1 MKNFLKIGITLA
13 LIASIAAAALAFIN
27 SVTAP
32 KIAAYDAMV
41 VEMTLKE
48 VAHEYNVGEKEVVSD
63 DATVTAVHPLL
74 SDGDT
79 TEGYILSLTGNGYGG
94 PFTLMASY
102 LIDGSIVDARLLTN
116 SETPGLG
123 KKAEDASYM
132 DKFKNTGGESPVP
145 QKKDQLD
152 KDDADAVG
160 GSTIT
165 FTGVSKTLAYGSAY
179 VKDMGGK
186 Y

>member
-1 MKNFLKIGITLA
+1 MKNFAKIGITLA

-32 KIAAYDAMV
+32 RIAAYDAMV

-48 VAHEYNVGEKEVVSD
+48 VAHDYAIGDKRTID
-63 DATVTAVHPLL
+63 DDGTVTAVHPLTD
-74 SDGDT
+74 SEGAT
-79 TEGYILSLTGNGYGG
+79 AGYILSLTGNGYGG
-94 PFTLMASY
+94 PFTMMASY
-102 LIDGSIVDARLLTN
+102 LADGTVVDARLLTN

-123 KKAEDASYM
+123 KKAENPSYM
-132 DKFKNTGGESPVP
+132 EKFQGTGNDNPVP
-145 QKKDQLD
+145 QKKDELS
-152 KDDADAVG
+152 KEDADAVG

-179 VKDMGGK
+179 VKELGGK
-186 Y
+186 